1 MSSAIN
7 RRTVLYIAWPIILSN
22 LSTPLLGLVDT
33 AVIGNLGDPALIG
46 AIAIGAM
53 IFSFVYWGFGFLR
66 MGTTGLIA
74 QARGASDNDEIRAS
88 FYRALTLAIC
98 IGLALML
105 LQGPI
110 ATAAFSIIDGGRAVE
125 SAATTYFTIR
135 IWAAPFS
142 LAYLAV
148 LGYLLGNQ
156 LSSSI
161 LGLQLLLNGVNI
173 ILDFVFVVG
182 LGWGVA
188 GIAAATIIAEVLATS
203 IGLILVAR
211 HMSKA
216 HGGLAIPAQLL
227 RNADAFV
234 RMLSVN
240 GDIMIRTLC
249 LIFAFAWFTN
259 EGAAAGELLLAA
271 NAILMQFVSF
281 SAFFLDGY
289 ALAAESLVGH
299 AVGGKNKKQL
309 DLTLRYI
316 SELGLV
322 TACALALTFHLGGPL
337 MIDLL
342 TNVEAVRSVA
352 REYLLWAVAAPI
364 LSLWCYL
371 LDGVFIGATCTR
383 EMRNAMIISLA
394 IYLAAW
400 YVLSPA
406 LANHG
411 LWLSLHIYFIARAL
425 SLMVYLPTL
434 RGRTG

>member
-1 MSSAIN
+1 
-7 RRTVLYIAWPIILSN
+7 
-22 LSTPLLGLVDT
+22 
-33 AVIGNLGDPALIG
+33 
-46 AIAIGAM
+46 
-53 IFSFVYWGFGFLR
+53 
-66 MGTTGLIA
+66 
-74 QARGASDNDEIRAS
+74 
-88 FYRALTLAIC
+88 
-98 IGLALML
+98 
-105 LQGPI
+105 
-110 ATAAFSIIDGGRAVE
+110 
-125 SAATTYFTIR
+125 
-135 IWAAPFS
+135 
-142 LAYLAV
+142 
-148 LGYLLGNQ
+148 
-156 LSSSI
+156 
-161 LGLQLLLNGVNI
+161 
-173 ILDFVFVVG
+173 
-182 LGWGVA
+182 
-188 GIAAATIIAEVLATS
+188 
-203 IGLILVAR
+203 
-211 HMSKA
+211 MSKA